1 MKLFFFDLETTGAN
15 PGRHG
20 IHQISGEIMVD
31 GVTREQF
38 DFKVRPNPQ
47 AQIEED
53 ALKVGG
59 VTKEQILA
67 YPPMYDIYRKL
78 INMLEKYVDKYNKK
92 DKYFLVGF
100 NNASFDNQFLR
111 GFFLQNGDQYFGS
124 WFWSNSFDVMV
135 LATPYLAANRAE
147 MENFKLATVAKA
159 LGIEVSEDNL
169 HDASYDIALTK
180 GIFQIVTK

>member
-1 MKLFFFDLETTGAN
+1 
-15 PGRHG
+15 
-20 IHQISGEIMVD
+20 MVD

>member
-1 MKLFFFDLETTGAN
+1 MKLFFFDLETTGTN

-67 YPPMYDIYRKL
+67 YPPMYDIYRKI
-78 INMLEKYVDKYNKK
+78 INMLEKYVDRYNKK

>member
-1 MKLFFFDLETTGAN
+1 M
-15 PGRHG
+15 
-20 IHQISGEIMVD
+20 ID
-31 GVTREQF
+31 GVTKEQF

-47 AQIEED
+47 AQIEEE

-67 YPPMYDIYRKL
+67 YPPMYDIYRQL

-92 DKYFLVGF
+92 DKYFIVGF

-124 WFWSNSFDVMV
+124 WFWPNSFDVMI
-135 LATPYLAANRAE
+135 LATPYLAEKRPD

-159 LGIEVSEDNL
+159 LGIEVSEESL
-169 HDASYDIALTK
+169 HDATYDIALTK
-180 GIFQIVTK
+180 GILQIVTK